1 MENVNRALTAS
12 EAAELLGVKPATLY
26 AYVSRGLVQRER
38 GPDGHS
44 RFLVSDLEQLG
55 RRSRA
60 AGRAPAELPI
70 ESAITAVGGGSIFY
84 RGEDALG
91 LARER
96 SFEEVA
102 GWLWVGAFA
111 AREAWHP
118 DPEGA
123 RMASAVQAVL
133 PAEALPLDR
142 LRVSA
147 AALAAADP
155 MRYNTREDAVVVT
168 GRRLLSALA
177 GSLPRRL
184 RGAPP
189 ALRSPAAAPLAGSVA
204 GLMWAGLAARRPPP
218 GALEAL
224 NAGLVLA
231 ADHELS
237 TSTLTARLAAS
248 IRADPY
254 SVVSVGLCAL
264 GGVMQP
270 VASLAAESL
279 LAQIEAPE
287 LAARV
292 IGERLREGQRL
303 PGFGHALHRAGDP
316 RAVLLLEMIGQAYP
330 DSARLRVVESVLKAT
345 RERGL
350 PAANIDFALAS
361 LTHVAGLVHG
371 ASEAIYALGRSAGW
385 LAHAIEEY
393 GHRSAIRPRAIYVGV
408 PVGPER

>member
-1 MENVNRALTAS
+1 MGAENRTLSAA

-26 AYVSRGLVQRER
+26 AYVSRGLVKRER
-38 GPDGHS
+38 AADGQS
-44 RFLVSDLEQLG
+44 RFLVADLEAIG

-60 AGRAPAELPI
+60 AGRSAAELPVESGLTAI
-70 ESAITAVGGGSIFY
+70 EDGRIYY
-84 RGEDALG
+84 RGVDALG
-91 LARER
+91 LARTR

-102 GWLWVGAFA
+102 HFLWVGTWP
-111 AREAWHP
+111 EAGDWTSEP
-118 DPEGA
+118 STTA
-123 RMASAVQAVL
+123 MTAAVQAAL
-133 PAEALPLDR
+133 PAESLPLDR

-155 MRYNTREDAVVVT
+155 MRYGIREEAVVVT
-168 GRRLLSALA
+168 GRRLLVALA
-177 GSLPRRL
+177 ESLPRRL
-184 RGAPP
+184 GDPP
-189 ALRSPAAAPLAGSVA
+189 SPSLAGLLWAGLGAAAPAPG
-204 GLMWAGLAARRPPP
+204 GLEIM
-218 GALEAL
+218 
-224 NAGLVLA
+224 NASLVLA

-248 IRADPY
+248 LRADPY

-279 LAQIEAPE
+279 LAQIDGPGQ
-287 LAARV
+287 AAQV
-292 IGERLREGQRL
+292 IGERLRQGQRI
-303 PGFGHALHRAGDP
+303 PGFGHGLHRAGDP
-316 RAVLLLEMIGQAYP
+316 RAALLLQLLAGAYGDAP
-330 DSARLRVVESVLKAT
+330 RWPVVASVLGAS

-350 PAANIDFALAS
+350 PEANIDFALAA
-361 LTHVAGLVHG
+361 LAHLAELRHG

>member
-1 MENVNRALTAS
+1 
-12 EAAELLGVKPATLY
+12 
-26 AYVSRGLVQRER
+26 
-38 GPDGHS
+38 
-44 RFLVSDLEQLG
+44 
-55 RRSRA
+55 
-60 AGRAPAELPI
+60 
-70 ESAITAVGGGSIFY
+70 
-84 RGEDALG
+84 
-91 LARER
+91 
-96 SFEEVA
+96 
-102 GWLWVGAFA
+102 
-111 AREAWHP
+111 
-118 DPEGA
+118 
-123 RMASAVQAVL
+123 
-133 PAEALPLDR
+133 
-142 LRVSA
+142 
-147 AALAAADP
+147 
-155 MRYNTREDAVVVT
+155 MRHNTREEAVVVT
-168 GRRLLSALA
+168 GRRLLAALA
-177 GSLPRRL
+177 ESLPRRL
-184 RGAPP
+184 RGSHPE
-189 ALRSPAAAPLAGSVA
+189 SVA
-204 GLMWAGLAARRPPP
+204 GHLWAGLASRPPAA
-218 GALEAL
+218 GGLEIL

-279 LAQIEAPE
+279 LAQIGEPE

-292 IGERLREGQRL
+292 IGERLREGQRV

-316 RAVLLLEMIGQAYP
+316 RATLLLEMLAGAY
-330 DSARLRVVESVLKAT
+330 SASPRWRVVEAVLRAT

-361 LTHVAGLVHG
+361 LTHVASLLHG
-371 ASEAIYALGRSAGW
+371 SSEAIYALGRSAGW